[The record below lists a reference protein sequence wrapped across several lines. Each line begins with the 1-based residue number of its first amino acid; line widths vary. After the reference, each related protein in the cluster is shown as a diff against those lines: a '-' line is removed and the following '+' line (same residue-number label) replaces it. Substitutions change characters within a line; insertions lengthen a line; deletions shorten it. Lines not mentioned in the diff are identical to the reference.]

1 MKKITI
7 LEPGAWGTALGI
19 LLSKKGDET
28 KVSSSPTER
37 TKAREGGKENKVLFD
52 FANARVNEV
61 SFWYENSEFS
71 TKLSKFRENERLPGI
86 KIPKK
91 IFILSDLRKVI
102 EKADLIIIASP
113 SFNFR
118 KTLTKLKKCIGDS
131 YVNYPSLMGIAKGI
145 EKETLKL
152 PSQIVEEIFGKIPY
166 AHLSGPGFAKEII
179 RGKPAKEVI
188 ASRDEKFL
196 KQLEELFKI
205 KPLEISTTT
214 DLIGVQLAGA
224 LKNALSI
231 GISLAEAS
239 LEDSEIEKIKRGLI
253 YLGLREMIK
262 IGKVMGAQKET
273 FSGPAGLGDLILT
286 STSPLSRNFQFGQ
299 NLLLDAERMRKE
311 IKERKI
317 TVEGFDNVFAFYKL
331 GKIHKLDLPMIK
343 EIYKVIYKKTSP
355 QKTVENL
362 KKLV

>member
-1 MKKITI
+1 MKKVAI

-28 KVSSSPTER
+28 KVSSSP
-37 TKAREGGKENKVLFD
+37 

-61 SFWYENSEFS
+61 NFWYKNSELS
-71 TKLSKFRENERLPGI
+71 TKLSKFRENEKLPGI

-91 IFILSDLRKVI
+91 IFISSDLEKTINNANLVI
-102 EKADLIIIASP
+102 VASP

-118 KTLTKLKKCIGDS
+118 KTLSEIKNFKNL
-131 YVNYPSLMGIAKGI
+131 PPLLGIAKGI

-179 RGKPAKEVI
+179 RGKSAKEVI
-188 ASRDEKFL
+188 ASRDEKLL

-214 DLIGVQLAGA
+214 DLVGVQLAGA

-231 GISLAEAS
+231 GISLAEAG
-239 LEDSEIEKIKRGLI
+239 LQGSEIEKIKRGLI

-262 IGKVMGAQKET
+262 IGKAMGARRKT
-273 FSGPAGLGDLILT
+273 FLGPAGLGDLILT

-311 IKERKI
+311 IKGRKI
-317 TVEGFDNVFAFYKL
+317 TVEGFDNAHALYKL
-331 GKIHKLDLPMIK
+331 GRMYRLDLPMIN

-355 QKTVENL
+355 KIIVKNL
-362 KKLV
+362 AGLIK

>member
-1 MKKITI
+1 MKKVAI

-19 LLSKKGDET
+19 LLSKKGDAT
-28 KVSSSPTER
+28 KVSSSP
-37 TKAREGGKENKVLFD
+37 

-61 SFWYENSEFS
+61 SFWYENKELAL
-71 TKLSKFRENERLPGI
+71 KLFKNRENEKLPGI
-86 KIPKK
+86 KIPRK
-91 IFILSDLRKVI
+91 IFILSDLRKAI
-102 EKADLIIIASP
+102 KEANLIIIASP

-118 KTLTKLKKCIGDS
+118 KTLLSLKSFG
-131 YVNYPSLMGIAKGI
+131 NLPPLLGIAKGI

-188 ASRDEKFL
+188 ASRDGKFL
-196 KQLEELFKI
+196 KQLEKLFKI

-214 DLIGVQLAGA
+214 DLVGVQLAGA

-231 GISLAEAS
+231 GISLAEAG
-239 LEDSEIEKIKRGLI
+239 LQGSEIEKIKKGLI

-262 IGKVMGAQKET
+262 IGKTMGARRKT
-273 FSGPAGLGDLILT
+273 FLGPAGLGDLILT
-286 STSPLSRNFQFGQ
+286 STNPLSRNFQFGKAI
-299 NLLLDAERMRKE
+299 LLDAETMRKD
-311 IKERKI
+311 IRERKI
-317 TVEGFDNVFAFYKL
+317 TVEGFENVFAFYKL
-331 GKIHKLDLPMIK
+331 GKIHKLDLPMIN
-343 EIYKVIYKKTSP
+343 EIYKVIYKETSP
-355 QKTVENL
+355 QKAVENL